1 MWYRGQRRKRGPA
14 RLGAA
19 PSSQEPWPETAKLRG
34 VSEFVTHRNAMTAAK
49 LEALREA
56 LLSSRF
62 VARSPLMGTF
72 QSSRGFALIFTEAG
86 RAKLEERFPFL
97 QDYLA
102 LVMDPASSRGLLP
115 WRARLLGP
123 RKERR
128 RPNAFY
134 VNLLLLE
141 PGRGVGRHIDATLQE
156 PSGVPGATPER
167 VSVLYLNVPEGVKG
181 GALVLSRGAQPS
193 GEVRPKPGM
202 LVHFR
207 GDLTHEVQPFT
218 GGPEGALRA
227 SLVCEQYAFEPEAL
241 ARLPEFRIQSKAGF
255 AAYLQEHRERGA

>member
-1 MWYRGQRRKRGPA
+1 
-14 RLGAA
+14 
-19 PSSQEPWPETAKLRG
+19 
-34 VSEFVTHRNAMTAAK
+34 VSEFVTHRGAMSAAK

-97 QDYLA
+97 RDYLA

-115 WRARLLGP
+115 WRERLLGP

-156 PSGVPGATPER
+156 PSGVPGATPEH
-167 VSVLYLNVPEGVKG
+167 VSVLYLNVPEGAKG
-181 GALVLSRGAQPS
+181 GALVLSRGAQAS
-193 GEVRPKPGM
+193 GQVRPRPGM

-218 GGPEGALRA
+218 GGPEGAQRA

-255 AAYLQEHRERGA
+255 AAYLQEHHERGT